1 MDYQDINAKTIDRWV
16 NEGWEWGKPLD
27 HETYERATKGDWQV
41 LATPTKAV
49 PQEWLGDLRGR
60 RLLLQPLRPIYQCKS
75 CEYRVAGRIARPCN

>member
-49 PQEWLGDLRGR
+49 PQEEGGFCYSPYD
-60 RLLLQPLRPIYQCKS
+60 PSTSVNP
-75 CEYRVAGRIARPCN
+75 VNTA